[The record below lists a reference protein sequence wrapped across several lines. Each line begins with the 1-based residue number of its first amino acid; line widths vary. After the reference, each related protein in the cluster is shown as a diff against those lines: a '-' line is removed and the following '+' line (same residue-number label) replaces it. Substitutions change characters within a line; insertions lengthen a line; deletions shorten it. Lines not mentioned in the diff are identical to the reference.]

1 MDVKAMDIGNFDPAL
16 HQALEGELRRQEEHI
31 EFIANGAEPV
41 VQRVRTLVLKLCQ
54 RYPVYSTPWHNPPGT
69 V

>member
-1 MDVKAMDIGNFDPAL
+1 MNVHATDIGNFDPMQREPHWIADV
-16 HQALEGELRRQEEHI
+16 I
-31 EFIANGAEPV
+31 EANGAEPV

-54 RYPVYSTPWHNPPGT
+54 RYPGYSTPWHNPPGT

>member
-1 MDVKAMDIGNFDPAL
+1 MNLNAMD
-16 HQALEGELRRQEEHI
+16 
-31 EFIANGAEPV
+31 V